1 MAASVLSASLLWSCD
16 PCSELEQPLAL
27 SLRSPVKTQ
36 CPAEAAAVMAWAEAA
51 AARVVGTAAAEE
63 AGAAAAEAAAVVVAE
78 GVGAVALIRNALAR
92 PLRRNLAVLREAP
105 AEWQRL

>member
-1 MAASVLSASLLWSCD
+1 V
-16 PCSELEQPLAL
+16 
-27 SLRSPVKTQ
+27 V
-36 CPAEAAAVMAWAEAA
+36 AWAEAA
-51 AARVVGTAAAEE
+51 AARV

>member
-1 MAASVLSASLLWSCD
+1 MV
-16 PCSELEQPLAL
+16 
-27 SLRSPVKTQ
+27 
-36 CPAEAAAVMAWAEAA
+36 AWAEAA
-51 AARVVGTAAAEE
+51 AAWEAGAAAVVVAEE
-63 AGAAAAEAAAVVVAE
+63 AGAAAAEAAEVVVAE

>member
-1 MAASVLSASLLWSCD
+1 
-16 PCSELEQPLAL
+16 
-27 SLRSPVKTQ
+27 
-36 CPAEAAAVMAWAEAA
+36 MAWAEAA